1 MLRGVNTFG
10 TVVPFGTQFQL
21 YCIGQGCTTYFHLG
35 HRSRSFS
42 KSWLFISK
50 DCFVK
55 WRLRNQSSLQTNTL
69 LYINVYQVHW
79 ESEVDLIKALTV
91 ELGDRALIKD
101 WWIFPNVS
109 HTQTHTHALTTHSLT
124 HSLSLQ
130 HTHTC
135 LVSEV
140 GVYNDCDEWDCLTDR
155 QGAEEV
161 VVGGVLGQHK
171 LYIPWTEYW
180 LTNHNPHISTRLLP
194 GTFVG
199 CHGNHQNMENIL
211 MGRKW
216 GWWRKIDRLPDSDY
230 IEWESTGWWC
240 VGSEC

>member
-42 KSWLFISK
+42 KNWLFISK

-140 GVYNDCDEWDCLTDR
+140 GVYNDCDEWDCLTDT
-155 QGAEEV
+155 
-161 VVGGVLGQHK
+161 GGRRGGGQHKSVLGQHK
-171 LYIPWTEYW
+171 LNITLDWILINQSQSTHFHPSVARDICWLPWQPSK
-180 LTNHNPHISTRLLP
+180 HR
-194 GTFVG
+194 
-199 CHGNHQNMENIL
+199 C
-211 MGRKW
+211 W
-216 GWWRKIDRLPDSDY
+216 GGSGIDEER
-230 IEWESTGWWC
+230 
-240 VGSEC
+240 